1 MTETPPQQDSGT
13 GPTGFDRDALHDID
27 RLRRSTT
34 DRKIAGVAGGLGRH
48 FNIDPTIL
56 RVLFVVLVFFGGAGL
71 LLYGAAWLLLP
82 EDGSDEA
89 PINTSPSTRTTALIV
104 AGVIGVLLVLGDS
117 WGGFGFPWPL
127 AIVALVVVLFMMNKD
142 RPSSPGSSSQAS
154 QSSSDGTTTPGVGWP
169 HPDASVGTVG
179 TTTSPGTTGTT
190 VHGWVGDTTS
200 ERAAEETGPGQAP
213 PAPPYGPSS
222 WMPAPAPPHRPKPS
236 KKDRGPT
243 LFGFTLAFI
252 ALALGVLGLYDV
264 SGGNVVAAAYPA
276 LALTVV
282 GVMLLWG
289 SFSGRPGGLIFL
301 GIVAALALAASSAA
315 GEYGWDQRVDR
326 VEQPQSVGALPNE
339 YRMGV
344 GRMVVDLTD
353 IDATDLEGRDLDI
366 RAGFGELIVI
376 VPDGVDVDVES
387 DINLGGDITVGDEQ
401 RNGNSPQLNAHIDG
415 GTDVPAM
422 NIDIEMAAGRVD
434 VRQEAAA

>member
-127 AIVALVVVLFMMNKD
+127 AIVALVVVLILMNKD
-142 RPSSPGSSSQAS
+142 RPSSPSSSGTDP
-154 QSSSDGTTTPGVGWP
+154 QSSPGGSTTPGVGWP
-169 HPDASVGTVG
+169 QADASAGTVG
-179 TTTSPGTTGTT
+179 TMGTTGTT

-213 PAPPYGPSS
+213 PAPPYGPPS
-222 WMPAPAPPHRPKPS
+222 WTPAPPPRRPRPS
-236 KKDRGPT
+236 KKDRGPA

-264 SGGNVVAAAYPA
+264 SGGNVVDSAYPA

-289 SFSGRPGGLIFL
+289 AFSGRPGGLIFL
-301 GIVAALALAASSAA
+301 GIVAALALAATSTA
-315 GEYGWDQRVDR
+315 GEYGWDRRTDR
-326 VEQPQSVGALPNE
+326 LERPATAAEMPGV
-339 YRMGV
+339 YRQFAGEL
-344 GRMVVDLTD
+344 VVDLTRVS
-353 IDATDLEGRDLDI
+353 DLENLDGRSLDI
-366 RAGFGELIVI
+366 RSEFGEVVVI
-376 VPDGVDVDVES
+376 VPDGVDVNVDAE
-387 DINLGGDITVGDEQ
+387 IGFGGQIEAGPAYDDG
-401 RNGNSPQLNAHIDG
+401 RNPEVTTQLDG
-415 GTDVPAM
+415 GTDVPTM
-422 NIDIEMAAGRVD
+422 DLDIDLTGGRIE
-434 VRQEAAA
+434 VRQEAA